1 MEEKIMFNVLRK
13 MDYKF
18 DFWMSIILL
27 ILGVSYSDSNLLLVA
42 IMIVVARDIKLDF
55 KKQLNK
61 KEL

>member
-1 MEEKIMFNVLRK
+1 MFNVLRK